1 MDVDI
6 LAAAF
11 DGTRL
16 YRLARLV
23 SATSQ
28 LDMEG
33 ADSGADDRSVSAVV
47 CRFHADDRPYAYAV
61 GDCSL
66 RNRHIEHHHTALSLY
81 AVSGARHWKTVAS
94 AASYLI
100 L

>member
-1 MDVDI
+1 MDVDFH
-6 LAAAF
+6 AVAF
-11 DGTRL
+11 DGTCL

-33 ADSGADDRSVSAVV
+33 ADTGADDGSVSAVV
-47 CRFHADDRPYAYAV
+47 YRLLADDRPDADAF

-66 RNRHIEHHHTALSLY
+66 RDRHIEHYYPALSLY
-81 AVSGARHWKTVAS
+81 AVPGARPGETAAP

>member
-1 MDVDI
+1 MDVDFH
-6 LAAAF
+6 AVAF
-11 DGTRL
+11 DGTCL
-16 YRLARLV
+16 YRLARMV
-23 SATSQ
+23 PAASQ

-33 ADSGADDRSVSAVV
+33 ADTGADDRSVSAIV
-47 CRFHADDRPYAYAV
+47 CRLLADDRPYAYAV

-66 RNRHIEHHHTALSLY
+66 RDWHIEHHYPALSLH
-81 AVSGARHWKTVAS
+81 AVPGARPGETAAP

>member
-1 MDVDI
+1 MDVDFH
-6 LAAAF
+6 AVAF

-16 YRLARLV
+16 YQLARMV
-23 SATSQ
+23 PAASQ

-33 ADSGADDRSVSAVV
+33 ADTGTNDRSVSAVV
-47 CRFHADDRPYAYAV
+47 CRLLADDRPYAYAI

-66 RNRHIEHHHTALSLY
+66 RDRHVEHHHPALSLH
-81 AVSGARHWKTVAS
+81 AVPSTRSGETAAPT
-94 AASYLI
+94 ASYLI

>member
-6 LAAAF
+6 LAVAF
-11 DGTRL
+11 DGIGL
-16 YRLARLV
+16 YRLARMV
-23 SATSQ
+23 SAASQ

-33 ADSGADDRSVSAVV
+33 ADTGPDDGSVFPVV
-47 CRFHADDRPYAYAV
+47 CRLLADDRPNADAL
-61 GDCSL
+61 GDCNL
-66 RNRHIEHHHTALSLY
+66 RDRHIEHHHTALSLY
-81 AVSGARHWKTVAS
+81 AVPGARPGETAAP